1 MESPSRLPDLRAA
14 SGDNGRRSAS
24 TDNPRSRVK
33 AKRHIAATPPTAED
47 ESEWDRHSLNLGIL
61 HALRCATESLTPG
74 SLLPS
79 LR

>member
-1 MESPSRLPDLRAA
+1 M
-14 SGDNGRRSAS
+14 
-24 TDNPRSRVK
+24 K

-61 HALRCATESLTPG
+61 HALRCATELLTLGP
-74 SLLPS
+74 LLPS